1 MENIE
6 TTIKQIIGK
15 QLGIAADSIKMES
28 AFIDDLKGD
37 SLDTV
42 EMILALEDHY
52 NIEVD
57 SDVAETISTVQ
68 DVVNIVKNI
77 LEA

>member
-6 TTIKQIIGK
+6 TIIKQIIGK
-15 QLGIAADSIKMES
+15 QLGIAVDSIKMES

-42 EMILALEDHY
+42 EMILTIEDHF

-57 SDVAETISTVQ
+57 SDAAESISTVQ
-68 DVVNIVKNI
+68 DVVNIIKNM

>member
-6 TTIKQIIGK
+6 TIIKQIIGK
-15 QLGIAADSIKMES
+15 HLGIAVDSIKMES
-28 AFIDDLKGD
+28 TFIDDLEGD

-42 EMILALEDHY
+42 EMILTIEDHF
-52 NIEVD
+52 NIEID
-57 SDVAETISTVQ
+57 SDAAESISTVQ
-68 DVVNIVKNI
+68 DVVNIIKNM